1 MNELIGGSSLTQGI
15 LFIWLHCNFRD
26 LEFCLPELD
35 CMKLL
40 YLTKMVLNVGHCFL
54 YICSLFLLI
63 QHWHFLQGS
72 RERIMGAGDCS
83 HFWESVF
90 YIIVY
95 MTLSFL
101 VSQIFL
107 SSIDNYVVREFFFFF
122 IGVNCFLEV
131 IAGQV
136 ILAMWIC
143 KQFLYKQKL
152 VMTN

>member
-1 MNELIGGSSLTQGI
+1 MHELWANELIGGSSLTQGI

-72 RERIMGAGDCS
+72 RERIIGAGDCS
-83 HFWESVF
+83 HFWESAF
-90 YIIVY
+90 YKFVY
-95 MTLSFL
+95 MTLLSFL
-101 VSQIFL
+101 VSQISL

-122 IGVNCFLEV
+122 LVE
-131 IAGQV
+131 
-136 ILAMWIC
+136 LAVWIC
-143 KQFLYKQKL
+143 K
-152 VMTN
+152 